1 MKTTKIINKY
11 IGFIFNLILI
21 LFIFIN
27 YRCSKDSTKPD
38 DFVSPDSNIIFN
50 EHIHKPIFLTDCAS
64 RIGCH
69 VIGNP
74 AAGLDLETVFPSF
87 TTNSNRPNLIIEG
100 HPEQSVLYLV
110 LWDDYP
116 PDSFD
121 SNGISRMPKDR
132 PILSDEKIKAIRIW
146 IKEGAKITTASR

>member
-1 MKTTKIINKY
+1 MNTFNVTNKHLA
-11 IGFIFNLILI
+11 FILNLMLI
-21 LFIFIN
+21 LFIMVN
-27 YRCSKDSTKPD
+27 YHCSKDSTKPD

-69 VIGNP
+69 VIGNH
-74 AAGLDLETVFPSF
+74 AAGLDLETPFPTF

-121 SNGISRMPKDR
+121 PNGISQMPKDR

-146 IKEGAKITTASR
+146 IKEGAILTTDSR